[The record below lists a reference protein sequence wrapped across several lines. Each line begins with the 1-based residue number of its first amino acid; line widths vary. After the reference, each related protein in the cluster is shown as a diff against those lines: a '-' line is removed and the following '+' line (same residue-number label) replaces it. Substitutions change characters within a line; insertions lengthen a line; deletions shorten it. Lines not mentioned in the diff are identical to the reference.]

1 MMVKRKAN
9 LDDGCNPELVAGA
22 VFDGELEIPVIHA
35 PAEIVIPSGITPF
48 SKREKAIGT
57 DEAVGFFEKD
67 PVFSKVLINPSS
79 YVEDFRRFRFL
90 LPVDCSLY
98 RDAPLAVQVANLYR
112 SRALGSYYQRN
123 GCNVYPLVRWGN
135 ELTYTTRY
143 FPERIAFLG
152 IRKHSIVCLGT
163 YGCISSREDKHE
175 YKAGLDAMMDA
186 LSPKVVLVYGAMPAL
201 DCNFVSQRNPH
212 LRWNTFGFFQELR
225 KFVEN
230 AVVYIVHSNLL
241 YAAASTIL

>member
-152 IRKHSIVCLGT
+152 IPKHSVVCLGT
-163 YGCISSREDKHE
+163 YDCISNREDKHE

-186 LSPKVVLVYGAMPAL
+186 LNPKVVLVYGAMPDSVFGDYLRYAK
-201 DCNFVSQRNPH
+201 FVSFPDWTSRMH
-212 LRWNTFGFFQELR
+212 GGDC
-225 KFVEN
+225 
-230 AVVYIVHSNLL
+230 
-241 YAAASTIL
+241 

>member
-67 PVFSKVLINPSS
+67 PVFSRVLINPSS

-152 IRKHSIVCLGT
+152 IPNHSVVCLGT
-163 YGCISSREDKHE
+163 YGCISNRKDKHE

-186 LSPKVVLVYGAMPAL
+186 LNPKVVLVYGAMPDSVFGDYLRYAK
-201 DCNFVSQRNPH
+201 FVSFPDWTSRMH
-212 LRWNTFGFFQELR
+212 GGDC
-225 KFVEN
+225 
-230 AVVYIVHSNLL
+230 
-241 YAAASTIL
+241 

>member
-1 MMVKRKAN
+1 M
-9 LDDGCNPELVAGA
+9 
-22 VFDGELEIPVIHA
+22 
-35 PAEIVIPSGITPF
+35 IPSGITPF

-67 PVFSKVLINPSS
+67 PVFSRVLINPSS

-152 IRKHSIVCLGT
+152 IPKHSVVCLGT
-163 YGCISSREDKHE
+163 YGCISNREDKHE

-186 LSPKVVLVYGAMPAL
+186 LNPKVVLVYGAMPDSVFGDYLRYAK
-201 DCNFVSQRNPH
+201 FVSFPDWTSRMH
-212 LRWNTFGFFQELR
+212 GGDC
-225 KFVEN
+225 
-230 AVVYIVHSNLL
+230 
-241 YAAASTIL
+241 

>member
-152 IRKHSIVCLGT
+152 IPKHSVVCLGT
-163 YGCISSREDKHE
+163 YGCISNREDKHE

-186 LSPKVVLVYGAMPAL
+186 LNPKVVLVYGAMPDSVFGDYLRYAK
-201 DCNFVSQRNPH
+201 FVSFPDWTSRMH
-212 LRWNTFGFFQELR
+212 RGDC
-225 KFVEN
+225 
-230 AVVYIVHSNLL
+230 
-241 YAAASTIL
+241 

>member
-9 LDDGCNPELVAGA
+9 LDDGCSPELVAGA

-79 YVEDFRRFRFL
+79 YVEDFRRFSFL
-90 LPVDCSLY
+90 LPVECSLY

-152 IRKHSIVCLGT
+152 IPKHSIVAAVKT
-163 YGCISSREDKHE
+163 STNTK
-175 YKAGLDAMMDA
+175 LD
-186 LSPKVVLVYGAMPAL
+186 
-201 DCNFVSQRNPH
+201 
-212 LRWNTFGFFQELR
+212 
-225 KFVEN
+225 
-230 AVVYIVHSNLL
+230 
-241 YAAASTIL
+241 STR